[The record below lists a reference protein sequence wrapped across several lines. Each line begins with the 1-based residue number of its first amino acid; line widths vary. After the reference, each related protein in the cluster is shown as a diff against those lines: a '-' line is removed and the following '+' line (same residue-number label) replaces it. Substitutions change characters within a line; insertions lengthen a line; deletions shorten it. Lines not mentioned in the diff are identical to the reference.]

1 MLNLITVL
9 LIVMIQVSTLYNG
22 DHVLELVKSIPFDQS
37 LRLVFSLIN
46 AYNIDK

>member
-9 LIVMIQVSTLYNG
+9 LIVMIQVSTLYG

-46 AYNIDK
+46 TYNIDK